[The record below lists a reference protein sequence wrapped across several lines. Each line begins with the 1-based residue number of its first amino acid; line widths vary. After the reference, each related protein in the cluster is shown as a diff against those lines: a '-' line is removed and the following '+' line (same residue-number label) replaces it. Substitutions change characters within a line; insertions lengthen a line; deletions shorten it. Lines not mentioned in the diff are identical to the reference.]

1 MYRKHGLAYVFTRDF
16 WLYDFKK
23 DLENI
28 GKNLVKS
35 IKNLEI
41 ALNFDQENEWQP
53 CLYISSFKYLE
64 MSSVLLFISSMGKRT
79 ELISKVPSRKRILFK

>member
-23 DLENI
+23 DLENM
-28 GKNLVKS
+28 GKTLKNLVKS

-53 CLYISSFKYLE
+53 CHYAMHYRE
-64 MSSVLLFISSMGKRT
+64 
-79 ELISKVPSRKRILFK
+79 SKVYGKSKQTYFRRWKKL

>member
-23 DLENI
+23 DLENM

-53 CLYISSFKYLE
+53 WYIYIH
-64 MSSVLLFISSMGKRT
+64 V
-79 ELISKVPSRKRILFK
+79 ILKMHFFL